1 MKRFKLIHKLKVVF
15 GILIQLRSRDF
26 KSATSFMVYFY
37 PEDNFLSRL
46 VKFTLWSLN
55 QIFNAIPKAMENTTF
70 ASDISST
77 SIWLADENPLED
89 FPWKQ
94 NSSSE
99 LPKSVEVVVI
109 GAGFTGAG
117 CAYHWSKLGKGKM
130 VVLEMN
136 QAASGASGRN
146 EGVVVMGRY
155 FSFVKTMIESNL
167 IKTHASLNNKEI
179 EQMASQFAT
188 AYVQSSY
195 TNAEMI
201 EKTIIDEGFDC
212 DYSKNGWIQPYS
224 EKNQDNL
231 QHSINEGLEAGFD
244 DWTKINPEE
253 ALSLSGIRI
262 STDSGFSKG
271 AATWHPAKWVWS
283 LLGVAVKSDH
293 VDLFTNTKVE
303 SVKDSGEYYVVN
315 TTRGKVQAR
324 YIINATESYTALLHP
339 SFTNKLY
346 PKQTQGFFAKDGP
359 TNMKERVAMGG
370 THGWFGRVPGTG
382 GYIAG
387 SDGKR
392 VAHNKAGV
400 IDPSRFITKFLVGHV
415 HEYFGAAPST
425 VQSEWTCT
433 AGFTDDEY
441 PIVGTID
448 NKRQYIIAGMCGS
461 GSGVHFN
468 ASKNIVCKIA
478 DIKNIDCY
486 PEQYFSPNRIL
497 NPNTHKW
504 PEIED

>member
-1 MKRFKLIHKLKVVF
+1 MKRFNIIHKLKVAF
-15 GILIQLRSRDF
+15 EILIQLRSRDF
-26 KSATSFMVYFY
+26 KSAGNFLVYFY
-37 PEDNFLSRL
+37 PSDNYLSRL
-46 VKFTLWSLN
+46 VKFTSWSLN
-55 QIFNAIPKAMENTTF
+55 QIFNVIPKAMETTTF
-70 ASDISST
+70 ASNISPI
-77 SIWLADENPLED
+77 SIWLADSNPLED

-94 NSSSE
+94 NPASQ
-99 LPKSVEVVVI
+99 LPTSVEVVVI

-130 VVLEMN
+130 TVIEMN

-155 FSFVKTMIESNL
+155 FSFVKTMMESNL
-167 IKTHASLNNKEI
+167 AKIRSDLNTKQI
-179 EQMASQFAT
+179 AQMASQFAT
-188 AYVQSSY
+188 AYVKSSY

-224 EKNQDNL
+224 ETDQENL
-231 QHSINEGLEAGFD
+231 QNSINEGLDAGFD
-244 DWTKINPEE
+244 DWTKITPED

-271 AATWHPAKWVWS
+271 AATWQPAKWVWA
-283 LLGVAVKSDH
+283 LLETALKSDN
-293 VDLFTNTKVE
+293 VDLFTNTKAE
-303 SVKDSGEYYVVN
+303 SIEDAGEYYVVN
-315 TTRGKVQAR
+315 TTKGKIQAK

-339 SFTNKLY
+339 SFTDKLY

-359 TNMKERVAMGG
+359 QNMKEKVAMGG
-370 THGWFGRVPGTG
+370 THGWFGKVPGTG

-392 VAHNKAGV
+392 VPHDKAGI

-415 HEYFGAAPST
+415 HEYFGAVPST
-425 VQSEWTCT
+425 VEREWTCT
-433 AGFTDDEY
+433 AGFTDDEF

-448 NKRQYIIAGMCGS
+448 NKRQYIIGGMCGS

-468 ASKNIVCKIA
+468 ASKSVVCKIA
-478 DIKNIDCY
+478 DIENTDYY

-497 NPNTHKW
+497 DPNSHNW
-504 PEIED
+504 PKLEG